1 MVDTMTQ
8 LHRDTRS
15 YTFGWHSINQH
26 AMSLTV
32 ALFLLLQSIGGFAA
46 DTLRP
51 AGAAAVDITPDYP
64 VRLSGYGNRRMP
76 NTGVSQHIFAKAL
89 ALGSDAE
96 GPAVLVTVDNVG
108 VPASIREEVLR
119 RLKADTKATDA
130 RFAICSSHTH
140 CAPMLIGM
148 LPNLF
153 GMDIPA
159 EHMPAIERYTRE
171 LTANIEK
178 VARAALADRK
188 PSTLAWGV
196 GKVDFA
202 ANRRHFPLKPID
214 HDLPVLRVTG
224 ADGKVRAIFT
234 SYACHCTTIG
244 IDEIHGD
251 WAGVAQEALQREF
264 PGAIALTALGC
275 GADQN
280 PNPRRTM
287 ELVKQYGEDLG
298 AEAKRLATGELK
310 PLNGPLACVA
320 KQINLAFDK
329 LPTREEWETLA
340 ASKLPAVA
348 YHAKKNLARLDR
360 GEKLPTQLSYLVQ
373 RWSFGDDMAMLFLSG
388 EITVDYSLRI
398 KREYDRSRMWVNGYS
413 NDVPCYVPSRRVL
426 EEGGY
431 EAAGAMVY
439 YDRPTKFAPDVED
452 RIMVAVHAVTPKE
465 FLTKPEQIKPAAA
478 PVAIAYPNH
487 SNLLVVRDAKGVERP
502 VHTAADWEERVAHIK
517 AGMQQVMGPLHDTSR
532 WAPLDVEIISEE
544 KTAKYLRRKI
554 RFTPEVGDRVPAW
567 LLIPNELP
575 ASGKAPAMLCLH
587 QTTKIGKDEPAGLG
601 GKPAL
606 HYAHEL
612 AERGYVCLVPDYP
625 SFGEYPYDFKT
636 QGAHRASGSMKAI
649 WNNLRAVDLLQTLP
663 QVNQDRIGVIGHSL
677 GGHNALFTAVFDDRL
692 KAVVT
697 SCGFTP
703 FHDYYG
709 GKVAGWTSD
718 RYMPRIRDVYENNAD
733 KIPFDFYEV
742 IAAIAPRGVF
752 SNSPLH
758 DSNFDIGGV
767 RKAFTKAGEV
777 YALLKAEKNLVL
789 VTPDAPHD
797 FPEVERHAAY
807 AWLDGLLK

>member
-1 MVDTMTQ
+1 MH
-8 LHRDTRS
+8 LR
-15 YTFGWHSINQH
+15 
-26 AMSLTV
+26 
-32 ALFLLLQSIGGFAA
+32 LFALLLLLPLTTFSATAA
-46 DTLRP
+46 ETLIP
-51 AGAAAVDITPDYP
+51 AGAASIDITPDYP
-64 VRLSGYGNRRMP
+64 VRLSGYGNRRAP

-96 GPAVLVTVDNVG
+96 GPAILVTVDNVG
-108 VPASIREEVLR
+108 VPASMRAEVLR
-119 RLKADTKATDA
+119 RLQSDTKATDA

-140 CAPMLIGM
+140 CAPMLIGV

-159 EHMPAIERYTRE
+159 EHLPAIERYTRD
-171 LTANIEK
+171 LTDNIEK
-178 VARAALADRK
+178 AARAALADRK
-188 PSTLAWGV
+188 PSSLAWGV
-196 GKVDFA
+196 GKVGFA
-202 ANRRHFPLKPID
+202 ANRRLFPLKPID

-224 ADGKVRAIFT
+224 TDGKVRAIFT

-298 AEAKRLATGELK
+298 AEAKRIATSELK
-310 PLNGPLACVA
+310 PLTGPLSCQS
-320 KQINLAFDK
+320 KQIDLAFDT
-329 LPTREEWETLA
+329 LPTREEWQTLA
-340 ASKLPAVA
+340 ASKTPAIA
-348 YHAKKNLARLDR
+348 YHAKKNLARLDH
-360 GEKLPTQLSYLVQ
+360 GEKLPTHLPYLVQ
-373 RWSFGDDMAMLFLSG
+373 RWSFGNDMAMVFLPG

-398 KREYDRSRMWVNGYS
+398 KREFDRSRMWVNGYS

-431 EAAGAMVY
+431 EGAGAMVY

-452 RIMVAVHAVTPKE
+452 RIMTAVHAVTPKE
-465 FLTKPEQIKPAAA
+465 FLTRPDQIKPAES
-478 PVAIAYPNH
+478 PSAIPYPDH
-487 SNLLVVRDAKGVERP
+487 SNLLIVRDSKGTERP
-502 VHTAADWEERVAHIK
+502 VQTAADWAERVTHIK
-517 AGMQQVMGPLHDTSR
+517 ANMQQVMGPLHDTSR
-532 WAPLDVEIISEE
+532 WSPLNVQIISEE
-544 KTAKYLRRKI
+544 KTEKYLRRKI
-554 RFTPEVGDRVPAW
+554 HFTPELGDHVPAW
-567 LLIPNELP
+567 LLIPND
-575 ASGKAPAMLCLH
+575 AIKAPAMLCLH
-587 QTTKIGKDEPAGLG
+587 QTTNIGKDEPAGLG
-601 GKPAL
+601 GKPSL

-649 WNNLRAVDLLQTLP
+649 WNNMRAVDLLQALP
-663 QVNQDRIGVIGHSL
+663 QVNKDRIGVIGHSL
-677 GGHNALFTAVFDDRL
+677 GGHNSLFTAVFDDRL

-733 KIPFDFYEV
+733 KIPFDFYE
-742 IAAIAPRGVF
+742 ILAAIAPRAVF
-752 SNSPLH
+752 SNSPIK
-758 DSNFDIGGV
+758 DSNFDITGV
-767 RKAFTKAGEV
+767 RKAFTKATEI
-777 YALLKAEKNLVL
+777 YTLLKAENKLTL

-797 FPEVERHAAY
+797 FPEAERKAAY
-807 AWLDGLLK
+807 EWLDSILKVSPK

>member
-1 MVDTMTQ
+1 MTFRV
-8 LHRDTRS
+8 L
-15 YTFGWHSINQH
+15 
-26 AMSLTV
+26 V
-32 ALFLLLQSIGGFAA
+32 FLLVPLAGFAA
-46 DTLRP
+46 DAVRQVGV
-51 AGAAAVDITPDYP
+51 ASVDISPDYP
-64 VRLSGYGNRRMP
+64 VRLSGYGYRRAP

-89 ALGSDAE
+89 AFGTDAE
-96 GPAVLVTVDNVG
+96 GPAILVTVDNVG
-108 VPASIREEVLR
+108 VPASMRDEVLR
-119 RLKADTKATDA
+119 RLKPDTKVESE

-140 CAPMLIGM
+140 CAPMLIGV

-159 EHMPAIERYTRE
+159 EHLPAIERYTRE
-171 LTANIEK
+171 LTDYLEK
-178 VARAALADRK
+178 VVRAALADRK
-188 PSTLAWGV
+188 PATLSWGV
-196 GKVDFA
+196 GKVGFA
-202 ANRRHFPLKPID
+202 ANRRLFPLKPVD

-224 ADGKVRAIFT
+224 VDGKVRAIFT

-287 ELVKQYGEDLG
+287 ELVKQYGEALS
-298 AEAKRLATGELK
+298 AEAKRLATGELRPIK
-310 PLNGPLACVA
+310 GALTCKA
-320 KQINLAFDK
+320 KQIDLAYDK
-329 LPTREEWETLA
+329 LPTREEWQVLVESKTA
-340 ASKLPAVA
+340 AIA

-360 GEKLPTQLSYLVQ
+360 GEKLPTELPYLVQ
-373 RWSFGDDMAMLFLSG
+373 RWSFGDDMAMVFLPG

-398 KREYDRSRMWVNGYS
+398 KREFDRSRLWVNGYS

-431 EAAGAMVY
+431 EGAGAMVY
-439 YDRPTKFAPDVED
+439 YDRPTKFAPDVEE
-452 RIMVAVHAVTPKE
+452 RIMGAVHEVMPGD
-465 FLTKPEQIKPAAA
+465 FLTRPEQVKPIEEPAA
-478 PVAIAYPNH
+478 VAYPVH
-487 SNLLVVRDAKGVERP
+487 SNLMVVRDEAGGERP
-502 VHTAADWEERVAHIK
+502 VQSAADWAVRVAHIK
-517 AGMQQVMGPLHDTSR
+517 AGMQKAMGALHDTSL
-532 WAPLDVEIISEE
+532 WAPLNVETVSEE
-544 KTAKYLRRKI
+544 KTEKYVRRKI
-554 RFTPEVGDRVPAW
+554 RFTPERGDSVPAW

-575 ASGKAPAMLCLH
+575 PGAKAAAMLCLH
-587 QTTKIGKDEPAGLG
+587 QTTKSGKDEPVGLG
-601 GKPAL
+601 GKPSL

-625 SFGEYPYDFKT
+625 SFGEYPYDFKK
-636 QGAHRASGSMKAI
+636 QGVHRASGSIKAV
-649 WNNLRAVDLLQTLP
+649 WNNMRAVDLLQSLP
-663 QVNQDRIGVIGHSL
+663 EVNKDRIGVIGHSL
-677 GGHNALFTAVFDDRL
+677 GGHNALFTAVFDERL

-733 KIPFDFYEV
+733 KLPFDFYEV

-752 SNSPLH
+752 SNSPVS
-758 DSNFDIGGV
+758 DSNFDVGGV
-767 RKAFTKAGEV
+767 RKAMAKAGEV
-777 YALLKAEKNLVL
+777 FALLKADKNLRL

-797 FPEVERHAAY
+797 FPEAERRAAY
-807 AWLDGLLK
+807 EWLDQMLK